1 MLEDGIYKVH
11 FETLKGHGDGIV
23 GFESNALTRVPEGPR

>member
-23 GFESNALTRVPEGPR
+23 VVTGEKIKN